1 MVVVATTNSGR
12 VVEGERI
19 DGTKRV
25 CLRLLL
31 HIVFVGGE
39 GGVIGESECVY
50 DDERRVVVSKR
61 SVVEREVLPQGLVD
75 GCHQAVM
82 VMRKGMAW

>member
-1 MVVVATTNSGR
+1 MVQRERGR
-12 VVEGERI
+12 GKGRGEERERI

-39 GGVIGESECVY
+39 GKS
-50 DDERRVVVSKR
+50 
-61 SVVEREVLPQGLVD
+61 D
-75 GCHQAVM
+75 GG
-82 VMRKGMAW
+82 K